1 MLGAVITWASGFFKT
16 SSKDEV
22 AVSND
27 DGQKGLWALVDWDHY
42 KETCTV
48 FETANGIHLEAV
60 LKAQHD
66 YFAIAGVPVK
76 NWTYSVQ
83 KPTEEP
89 EGFRWIPLKAGYG
102 LKVRI

>member
-16 SSKDEV
+16 PSKGG
-22 AVSND
+22 D
-27 DGQKGLWALVDWDHY
+27 DCDGSQAQKGLWALVDWDHY
-42 KETCTV
+42 KDTCTV
-48 FETANGIHLEAV
+48 FETANGIHLDAV
-60 LKAQHD
+60 LEAQHE

-76 NWTYSVQ
+76 NWTYSAT

-102 LKVRI
+102 LKVRL